1 MRAMQHMRLSST
13 RCWLLLA
20 MLSSLTLGCDN
31 FDPTLLLPQK
41 SNGPPADG
49 RADVRA
55 TQTSGA
61 LAAVDFEKLG
71 SAARDAGT
79 RDPDMQSIG
88 PDASMR
94 IYYQFVD
101 NRGRVQFVERL
112 SDVPVDW
119 RDRVGFVEMNRPP
132 PLTPLEARRTW
143 KLSAD
148 RTAEIL
154 MASARSTGFPASRGG
169 QDVDVVLYSASWC
182 GWCTKARA
190 HLDRESVQYEVRDVD
205 IDAVSRELREKT
217 GRGGVPVLDFSG
229 EILRGYSPAHYDR
242 AIETIRS

>member
-1 MRAMQHMRLSST
+1 MRAMRPTRLFGTSG
-13 RCWLLLA
+13 WLLLA
-20 MLSSLTLGCDN
+20 VLTSGLLACDG
-31 FDPTLLLPQK
+31 FDPSALLTQM
-41 SNGPPADG
+41 SNAAAADG
-49 RADVRA
+49 RADARA
-55 TQTSGA
+55 EQTRD
-61 LAAVDFEKLG
+61 AAVDVEESG
-71 SAARDAGT
+71 QAGRDAGN
-79 RDPDMQSIG
+79 RDPDMESIG

-112 SDVPVDW
+112 SAVPAEW

-143 KLSAD
+143 QISPD

-154 MASARSTGFPASRGG
+154 LASARSTGFAASRGR
-169 QDVDVVLYSASWC
+169 QDVDVVLYFATWC
-182 GWCTKARA
+182 GWCTRARA
-190 HLDRESVQYEVRDVD
+190 HLDREGIQYELRDVD
-205 IDAVSRELREKT
+205 IDAIGRELRERT

-229 EILRGYSPAHYDR
+229 EILRGYSPTQYDR

>member
-1 MRAMQHMRLSST
+1 MRRARLFGT
-13 RCWLLLA
+13 GGWLLLA
-20 MLSSLTLGCDN
+20 LLTSGLLACDG
-31 FDPTLLLPQK
+31 FDPSALLPPK
-41 SNGPPADG
+41 WTGAEADG
-49 RADVRA
+49 RADARA
-55 TQTSGA
+55 ERTRD
-61 LAAVDFEKLG
+61 AAARVEAPG
-71 SAARDAGT
+71 QAARDAGN
-79 RDPDMQSIG
+79 RDPDMESIG

-112 SDVPVDW
+112 SDVPADW
-119 RDRVGFVEMNRPP
+119 RDRVGFVEMNRAP

-143 KLSAD
+143 RVSAD
-148 RTAEIL
+148 RSAEIL
-154 MASARSTGFPASRGG
+154 LASARSTGFSASGG
-169 QDVDVVLYSASWC
+169 RQDVDVVLYSATWC

-190 HLDRESVQYEVRDVD
+190 HLDREGIQYEIRDVD

-229 EILRGYSPAHYDR
+229 EILRGYSPGQYDR

>member
-1 MRAMQHMRLSST
+1 MRAMRPT
-13 RCWLLLA
+13 RRFGASGWLLLA
-20 MLSSLTLGCDN
+20 VLSSGLLACDG
-31 FDPTLLLPQK
+31 FDPSALLPK
-41 SNGPPADG
+41 KPNAAAANG
-49 RADVRA
+49 RADARA
-55 TQTSGA
+55 EQTRD
-61 LAAVDFEKLG
+61 AAVEVEEPG
-71 SAARDAGT
+71 QAGRDAGN
-79 RDPDMQSIG
+79 RDPDMESIG

-112 SDVPVDW
+112 SDVPAAW

-143 KLSAD
+143 QLSPD

-154 MASARSTGFPASRGG
+154 LASARSTGLSGSGG
-169 QDVDVVLYSASWC
+169 RQDVDVVLYSAVWC

-190 HLDRESVQYEVRDVD
+190 HLDREGIRYEIRDVD
-205 IDAVSRELREKT
+205 IEAVSQELREKT

-229 EILRGYSPAHYDR
+229 EILRGYSPTQYDR

>member
-13 RCWLLLA
+13 RRWLLLA

-41 SNGPPADG
+41 SNGTPADG
-49 RADVRA
+49 RADARA
-55 TQTSGA
+55 
-61 LAAVDFEKLG
+61 AATRDAFAMVEVEQAGK
-71 SAARDAGT
+71 AARDSGT

-112 SDVPVDW
+112 SAVPVEW

-132 PLTPLEARRTW
+132 PLTPLEARRSW
-143 KLSAD
+143 QISAD

-154 MASARSTGFPASRGG
+154 LASARSTGFPASRGR

-190 HLDRESVQYEVRDVD
+190 HLDREGIQYEVRDVD
-205 IDAVSRELREKT
+205 IDAISRELREKT

-229 EILRGYSPAHYDR
+229 EILRGYSPGQYDR
-242 AIETIRS
+242 AIKTIRS